1 MPPRLALP
9 VLLLA
14 LPLAAQQGTPIFPIQ
29 DLKVGMKG
37 TGRTVWEGGKIET
50 FQFEVIGLMKNSSPG
65 RTRILVRASGGP
77 LAQAGI
83 IQGMSGSPCYIDGKL
98 VGALS
103 FGFNAQK
110 EPIGGITPIQEML
123 DQLRD
128 LPETSAQK
136 TPLILPKLEPPKVLK
151 SALGGHMVPL
161 ADFMEGEA
169 QSWPLMLGGSA
180 FGSSARS
187 FLEGLPVQFQAAS
200 NLAGAAGD
208 AASPLE
214 PGGMVGVNLM
224 QGDLDLGAFGTITW
238 KEGKKLLAFGHPL
251 FNLGGVDLPLWSAS
265 VATVMPSYQ
274 ASFKLAASVAPVGA
288 LRLDRSTGIAGL
300 LGAEAKTVPM
310 RVGLNLGGK
319 RTMNFRFDIM
329 DHPVITPNLAAMA
342 LAQVLDAHGRGI
354 GFQSLSL
361 QGNIKLAGHPPIQI
375 ENVVA
380 DLNPA
385 RLAQFTGAFLQA
397 VMFNPFER
405 PQIEGISL
413 TVKLEE
419 RLDLAAVAGVRL
431 LKAKAKRG
439 EMLPVLVTFQN
450 IQGARET
457 ATFNLPV
464 PLSAEKGKAVLM
476 VGDGL
481 SLMAADPDERAVET
495 GSLSDVVR
503 VLNGALRNNHAYA
516 LLVQAQ
522 SGAGLRGTR
531 IEGIPPTVAGLV
543 GLDGNSADNKLQR
556 RIIGRAVLPL
566 DREVKGLTQM
576 EVEIE

>member
-1 MPPRLALP
+1 MHLRHLFPTLALTLP
-9 VLLLA
+9 LLA
-14 LPLAAQQGTPIFPIQ
+14 QQATPLFPVQ
-29 DLKVGMKG
+29 DIRVGMKG
-37 TGRTVWEGGKIET
+37 TGRTVWEGGKIDT
-50 FQFEVIGLMKNSSPG
+50 FQFEVIGLMKNSAPG
-65 RTRILVRASGGP
+65 RSRILVRATGGP
-77 LAQAGI
+77 LEKAGI

-103 FGFNAQK
+103 FGFNSQK

-128 LPETSAQK
+128 LPEAPAQR

-151 SALGGHMVPL
+151 SALQGQMIPMSTL
-161 ADFMEGEA
+161 LEMEPNA
-169 QSWPLMLGGSA
+169 LPILFGGSEW
-180 FGSSARS
+180 GPSAKS
-187 FLEGLPVQFQAAS
+187 IWAGAPVQFQAMTTAS
-200 NLAGAAGD
+200 ASGGD
-208 AASPLE
+208 PSPFE
-214 PGGMVGVNLM
+214 PGGMVAVNLM
-224 QGDLDLGAFGTITW
+224 QGDLDMGAFGTITYR
-238 KEGKKLLAFGHPL
+238 EGKKILAFGHPL
-251 FNLGGVDLPLWSAS
+251 FNLGGVDLPMWSAS

-274 ASFKLAASVAPVGA
+274 ASFKLASSVAPVGA
-288 LRLDRSTGIAGL
+288 LRQDRNTGIAGVV
-300 LGAEAKTVPM
+300 GAEPKMVPM
-310 RVGLNLGGK
+310 RVGLNLGGR

-329 DHPVITPNLAAMA
+329 DHPIVTPALASMA
-342 LAQVLDAHGRGI
+342 LAQCLDAHGRGI

-361 QGNIKLAGHPPIQI
+361 QGNIKLVGHAPIQI

-380 DLNPA
+380 DLNPG
-385 RLAQFTGAFLQA
+385 RLAQFTGAILQA

-431 LKAKAKRG
+431 LKARAKRG
-439 EMLPVLVTFQN
+439 ETLPVLVTFQN

-457 ATFNLPV
+457 TTFNLPV
-464 PLSAEKGKAVLM
+464 PLSAEKGHAVLM

-481 SLMAADPDERAVET
+481 SLMAADPDERAIET

-503 VLNGALRNNHAYA
+503 VLNGALRNNHAYV

-531 IEGIPPTVAGLV
+531 IEGVPPTVAGLV
-543 GLDGNSADNKLQR
+543 GADGNSADNRLQR

-566 DREVKGLTQM
+566 EREVKGLTQM
-576 EVEIE
+576 DIEIE